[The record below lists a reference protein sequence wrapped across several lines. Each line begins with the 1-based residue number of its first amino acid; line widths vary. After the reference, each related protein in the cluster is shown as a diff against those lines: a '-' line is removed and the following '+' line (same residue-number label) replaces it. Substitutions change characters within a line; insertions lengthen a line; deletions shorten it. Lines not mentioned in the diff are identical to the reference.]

1 MCSWRQLFCGLAAD
15 SSGGGGGGGG
25 PFMRGCDSLKLQS
38 DFVENVLLRAYSPV
52 GLLRVCD
59 F

>member
-1 MCSWRQLFCGLAAD
+1 MLLETTVLRVSCRFF
-15 SSGGGGGGGG
+15 GGGGGGG